1 MNASAATSFP
11 RLSEWTWLRLSTY
24 SGGTVTVFHR
34 LPFSFLAE
42 TQSYAPIRKGGY
54 FIALFAC
61 QLLSRKAMFTGRKP
75 QMRKSKTK

>member
-1 MNASAATSFP
+1 
-11 RLSEWTWLRLSTY
+11 
-24 SGGTVTVFHR
+24 VTVFHR

-61 QLLSRKAMFTGRKP
+61 QLLSRKAMFAGRKP
-75 QMRKSKTK
+75 QVRKSKAK